1 MCFICRQKSH
11 SQTKLS
17 CDPLLNRVPDPFIR
31 TNGASWYSICV
42 NCKPITNGGSGTPK
56 SANWL
61 SAISAWCN
69 NTPIITLYRQ
79 SPIFLMRVPC
89 PILQW
94 GHRMYAKK
102 KKKKNWSRARIAW
115 ETRGI
120 HTGGRWGMWLPT
132 LHCKLSHWKWYSF
145 LYLWK
150 NIQLV
155 LWNAKWRYKFTK
167 LEKTEKVKRNGRQIQ
182 LHQVTWK
189 QNQQMRPS

>member
-1 MCFICRQKSH
+1 MWKYCNLCALYADRSLILRPNF
-11 SQTKLS
+11 S
-17 CDPLLNRVPDPFIR
+17 CDSLLNRVPDPFIR

-42 NCKPITNGGSGTPK
+42 NCKPITNSGSGTPK

-79 SPIFLMRVPC
+79 SPIFLMRVSMPYFTMR
-89 PILQW
+89 PQDV
-94 GHRMYAKK
+94 R
-102 KKKKNWSRARIAW
+102 KKNWSRVRIAW
-115 ETRGI
+115 ENRSI
-120 HTGGRWGMWLPT
+120 HTRGRWG
-132 LHCKLSHWKWYSF
+132 
-145 LYLWK
+145 